1 MKCIRLFYLF
11 FILSSVCGFSQE
23 TFTRHT
29 VEKGET
35 ISEIAKK
42 YHVEP
47 KAIYELNP
55 DASKGI
61 KCKSVLIIP
70 KTSSLG
76 EKYAENK
83 NQKSGLTHKVLNK
96 ETLFSIAK
104 KYKVKVQDLYV
115 LNPNLEKEGLKNGQI
130 INITKSNVSDILN
143 ENAIETDGIAYE
155 VLPKATKYSI
165 AKTYGI
171 SVERLEKANP
181 ILQTEELKVGQKII
195 IPVKSYNPSIAVV
208 EPAKGV
214 IEVAETSKIVSN
226 VEVKKPEIEKPTEKV
241 VAQKTT
247 AVVENVKKETE
258 KATSV
263 EEGIEYEVLPKA
275 TKYSIAKAYG
285 ISVDRLE
292 RANPILQTEELKIG
306 QKIII
311 PVNPYNPNDNVAET
325 TKAEITVAETSVSVS
340 IEKAI
345 KKKEEKV
352 LSQNGQSNVDVKTSV
367 VYVVLPKESLYSI
380 AQKNEI
386 TVSDLKKANPIL
398 EKYSLKSGQKI
409 TIPVKNKINSNAVT
423 SDNAKIIEKEVVVSP
438 SLDVENKTTET
449 DFNHEVLQK
458 ETKYGIAKEYG
469 ISIKELEK
477 QNPNI
482 IKRLSVGTMLKIH
495 GKKVI
500 EQDVPK
506 ENVVV
511 DKPIIE
517 VNNTKLVN
525 DSLFVDQLI
534 QTASENIGTRYR
546 SGGTSKEGFDCSG
559 LMCTTFGAFDI
570 NLPRT
575 SIEQSQYGV
584 VVSKEEAQK
593 GDLIFFKTNSRRQI
607 NHVGMVVEVAD
618 GDIKFIHA
626 SVSGGVMISSINE
639 KYYIKRFSQINRVLN

>member
-23 TFTRHT
+23 TFTKHT
-29 VEKGET
+29 VQKGET

-61 KCKSVLIIP
+61 KYKSILIIP
-70 KTSSLG
+70 KTSSQR
-76 EKYAENK
+76 EKYAENN
-83 NQKSGLTHKVLNK
+83 NQKSGLTHTVLPK

-104 KYKVKVQDLYV
+104 LYKVKVQDLYA

-130 INITKSNVSDILN
+130 INITKSNEAEKGNDSKINFAEKVIPES
-143 ENAIETDGIAYE
+143 EGVEYE

-181 ILQTEELKVGQKII
+181 ILKREELKVGQKII
-195 IPVKSYNPSIAVV
+195 IPVKSNNPNIAVV
-208 EPAKGV
+208 EPAKV
-214 IEVAETSKIVSN
+214 ENKVAETPKVIAN
-226 VEVKKPEIEKPTEKV
+226 VEVKKIEIEKPKEKV
-241 VAQKTT
+241 VTQKTT
-247 AVVENVKKETE
+247 DVIENVKKETE
-258 KATSV
+258 KTTSV
-263 EEGIEYEVLPKA
+263 AEGIEYEVLPKA

-285 ISVDRLE
+285 ISVERLE
-292 RANPILQTEELKIG
+292 KANPILQTEELKIG

-311 PVNPYNPNDNVAET
+311 PVKPYNPND
-325 TKAEITVAETSVSVS
+325 TVAETSTPVS
-340 IEKAI
+340 IEKTI
-345 KKKEEKV
+345 VKRDEKG
-352 LSQNGQSNVDVKTSV
+352 LSQKGQSNIDVKTSF
-367 VYVVLPKESLYSI
+367 VYEVLPKESLYSI
-380 AQKNEI
+380 AQKNGI
-386 TVSDLKKANPIL
+386 TVANLKKANPVL
-398 EKYSLKSGQKI
+398 EKHSLKSGQKI
-409 TIPVKNKINSNAVT
+409 TIPVNNENKSDEAILENS
-423 SDNAKIIEKEVVVSP
+423 KKIEKEVVVAP
-438 SLDVENKTTET
+438 SLDVESKTTET
-449 DFNHEVLQK
+449 DFNHEVLPK

-469 ISIKELEK
+469 ISVKELEK

-482 IKRLSVGTMLKIH
+482 IRRLSVGTMLKIH

-500 EQDVPK
+500 EQDTPK
-506 ENVVV
+506 EIVVV

-517 VNNTKLVN
+517 VNNEKPVR

-546 SGGTSKEGFDCSG
+546 MGGTSKDGFDCSG
-559 LMCTTFGAFDI
+559 LMCTAFGAFDI
-570 NLPRT
+570 HLPRT